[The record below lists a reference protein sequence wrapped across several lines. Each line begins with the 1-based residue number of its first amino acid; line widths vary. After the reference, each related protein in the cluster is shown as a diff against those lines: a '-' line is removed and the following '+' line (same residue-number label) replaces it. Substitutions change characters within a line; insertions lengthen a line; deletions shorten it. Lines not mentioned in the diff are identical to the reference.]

1 MKTEI
6 LETIIG
12 IVAEVC
18 EVPID
23 KIKSMNKCGDVV
35 EARSMFVH
43 FCYAYGIQPICM
55 MRFLNRKR
63 LDSISDAAHNFHAF
77 SKQSYS
83 FRLMSGKVADK
94 LAAIYPRQ

>member
-6 LETIIG
+6 LETISSV
-12 IVAEVC
+12 VAEVC
-18 EVPID
+18 EVPVYQ
-23 KIKSMNKCGDVV
+23 IKSMSKRGDVV

-43 FCYAYGIQPICM
+43 FCYVYGLQPACIADY
-55 MRFLNRKR
+55 LSRKR
-63 LDSISDAAHNFHAF
+63 SGSVCDCAHNYQYF

-94 LAAIYPRQ
+94 LAAIYPKQ